1 VSIAYTSLW
10 DLTATE
16 IKSRI
21 ASIAP
26 TPGGGSVSVISATLG
41 LALLHKAASV
51 SLKRSADNPARHQGL
66 VVLLA
71 QTAPAMDSLSRLA
84 DEDADAFQSYIEAC
98 SLPHTTED
106 ESAARRSSMAEA
118 LLRATQVP
126 IESAAQM
133 AEGLAFAETVVGLAE
148 ANVLSDVFAG
158 ALLLH
163 ASIKAVLL
171 NVDTNLP
178 GIQEVALREA
188 MRRRRMAL
196 EDAAALRADAISD
209 IYRSRVN
216 LPADAEAS

>member
-1 VSIAYTSLW
+1 
-10 DLTATE
+10 
-16 IKSRI
+16 
-21 ASIAP
+21 
-26 TPGGGSVSVISATLG
+26 
-41 LALLHKAASV
+41 
-51 SLKRSADNPARHQGL
+51 
-66 VVLLA
+66 
-71 QTAPAMDSLSRLA
+71 
-84 DEDADAFQSYIEAC
+84 
-98 SLPHTTED
+98 
-106 ESAARRSSMAEA
+106 
-118 LLRATQVP
+118 
-126 IESAAQM
+126 M